1 MADRIRELGAEP
13 EVEVILDDSWST
25 DRITPEGREKLRA
38 AGFAP
43 PAPREAG
50 GPQARPAPEQVV
62 QVPVLR
68 LDGDAAREH
77 LRPDAVP
84 LGALLRELPPALR
97 AVQDDLSSAA
107 ELRRLV
113 NSYQLSQA
121 IHVAAVLGSPTCS
134 PTARDRA
141 TSWRRRPRPDPR
153 ALYRLLRALAA
164 FGLFHEDDA
173 RRFSLTDLGDALR
186 SDAPES
192 VAGWAAF
199 VGRRNIRD
207 AWSSLEESIRTG
219 ENAFRLAHG
228 ISVWEYRAQNPEES
242 EIFDR
247 AMASSSQLVIR
258 SLIDA
263 YDFGR
268 FGTIVDVGGG
278 NGTLLRALL
287 DEYPQLKGVL
297 FDQPHV
303 VEGVDLGERGTVVGG
318 QLLRVRARGRRRVSP
333 QVDHPRLGRRGFGR
347 DPPQREAKRRSA
359 APGRTDRRTAERGAG
374 DEARRP
380 EHARRPGRAG
390 ADARRVPVAVRGA
403 PATSSSATRRPR
415 AACT

>member
-1 MADRIRELGAEP
+1 
-13 EVEVILDDSWST
+13 
-25 DRITPEGREKLRA
+25 
-38 AGFAP
+38 
-43 PAPREAG
+43 
-50 GPQARPAPEQVV
+50 
-62 QVPVLR
+62 
-68 LDGDAAREH
+68 
-77 LRPDAVP
+77 
-84 LGALLRELPPALR
+84 
-97 AVQDDLSSAA
+97 LSRAA

-121 IHVAAVLGSPTCS
+121 IHVAAVLGIADLLADGPRTSDDL
-134 PTARDRA
+134 AQA
-141 TSWRRRPRPDPR
+141 TGSDPR

-164 FGLFHEDDA
+164 FGLFHEDDG

-228 ISVWEYRAQNPEES
+228 TSVWEYRAQNPEES

-287 DEYPQLKGVL
+287 AEYPQLKGVL
-297 FDQPHV
+297 FDQDHV
-303 VEGVDLGERGTVVGG
+303 VEGVDLGERGSVVAGSFFESVPEGGDAYLLKWIIHDWKDEESVAILRNVRRNGGALLLVERVVEPPNDGPETKLGDLNMLVGPGG
-318 QLLRVRARGRRRVSP
+318 QERTLDEFRSL
-333 QVDHPRLGRRGFGR
+333 F
-347 DPPQREAKRRSA
+347 EAA
-359 APGRTDRRTAERGAG
+359 GYELAG
-374 DEARRP
+374 DTATASGMHVIE
-380 EHARRPGRAG
+380 
-390 ADARRVPVAVRGA
+390 GA
-403 PATSSSATRRPR
+403 PA
-415 AACT
+415 